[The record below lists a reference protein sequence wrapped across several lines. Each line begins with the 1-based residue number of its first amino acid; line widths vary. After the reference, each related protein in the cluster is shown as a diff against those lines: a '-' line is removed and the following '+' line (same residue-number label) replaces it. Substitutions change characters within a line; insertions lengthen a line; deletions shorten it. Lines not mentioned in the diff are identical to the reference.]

1 MDDLSQSLRFPPLSA
16 LAEVASEVEVAAG
29 SEEAIGE
36 AIEVVVS
43 VAVAVASAEEA
54 GSEAVVTTLVE
65 AAEEVAALAD
75 SEVAEEVVSATKA
88 AAASVTVAVSAT
100 AAASMIVV
108 ASATAVALTTVVAL
122 AIVAASTTVAASAT
136 VVASVTAVVS
146 ITMLPAT
153 DLGALLQTGAQVG
166 MKDHQVA
173 ASEEDKVEDQVGMAL
188 PEADTEQTSSAKAV
202 LVGMTTEKPS
212 VRAIRSPHR
221 IPVVL
226 RVRFNVYYMQR
237 CKFQGLPRL
246 FCWFV

>member
-1 MDDLSQSLRFPPLSA
+1 M
-16 LAEVASEVEVAAG
+16 
-29 SEEAIGE
+29 
-36 AIEVVVS
+36 
-43 VAVAVASAEEA
+43 
-54 GSEAVVTTLVE
+54 
-65 AAEEVAALAD
+65 
-75 SEVAEEVVSATKA
+75 VSAIKA

-153 DLGALLQTGAQVG
+153 DLGALLQMGAQVG
-166 MKDHQVA
+166 MKGHQVA

-246 FCWFV
+246 FLLVCVSLLYTPPPPSHLRLHKKASIPHRRLFLHDGLFSNTCCDYITQK